1 MSRRCTRLNGCQL
14 QPSPD
19 VRTGQCR
26 VGEGRAP
33 KVRERMHSK
42 PRFTLLLL
50 TLLAPIRV
58 IIDSSA
64 RRFQAHKI
72 YLRAAAARRW
82 AMSRA
87 NILHGHPSPSQRAAA
102 LKTASTTLRHE
113 LAHATDEHVV
123 ADLRAADLRAGHWLE
138 DDPPLSMIQHW
149 IHGRR

>member
-1 MSRRCTRLNGCQL
+1 MSSRCTRLNGCQL

-19 VRTGQCR
+19 VRTRQCR
-26 VGEGRAP
+26 VREGRAP
-33 KVRERMHSK
+33 KVGERMDTK
-42 PRFTLLLL
+42 PFTLLLL
-50 TLLAPIRV
+50 TLLASIRV

-87 NILHGHPSPSQRAAA
+87 NILHGNPSPSQRVAA
-102 LKTASTTLRHE
+102 LKTASTTLHHE
-113 LAHATDEHVV
+113 LAHITDEHIV

-138 DDPPLSMIQHW
+138 DDPPLSMIRHW